1 MTAQTK
7 ITFFIPKRS
16 ARRPKKGQATAYITP
31 LIEVKPETASLL
43 QWNSELSG
51 LKKRPKAKNIP
62 TAPRTYATRAT
73 AIIFHPLAHSPRK
86 FAASANPAPIAGTL
100 LVRYA
105 IVTPSLLLLKLQ

>member
-31 LIEVKPETASLL
+31 LIEVKPEMASLL
-43 QWNSELSG
+43 QLNSELSG

-62 TAPRTYATRAT
+62 TAPRTYATNAT
-73 AIIFHPLAHSPRK
+73 ATIFHPRAHSPRGV
-86 FAASANPAPIAGTL
+86 AVSGDATPIL
-100 LVRYA
+100 E
-105 IVTPSLLLLKLQ
+105 SLPER

>member
-1 MTAQTK
+1 MTL
-7 ITFFIPKRS
+7 FIPKRS

-31 LIEVKPETASLL
+31 LIEVKPEMDSLL

-62 TAPRTYATRAT
+62 TAPRTYATKAT
-73 AIIFHPLAHSPRK
+73 ATIFHPRAHSPRA
-86 FAASANPAPIAGTL
+86 FAVSGDATPIAETL

-105 IVTPSLLLLKLQ
+105 IVTPAPLLLGLQ